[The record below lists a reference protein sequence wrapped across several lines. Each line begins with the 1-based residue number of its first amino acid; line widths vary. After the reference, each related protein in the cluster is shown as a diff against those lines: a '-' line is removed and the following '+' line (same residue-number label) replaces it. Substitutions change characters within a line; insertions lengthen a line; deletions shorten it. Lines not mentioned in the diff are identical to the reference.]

1 MAVASIAHV
10 HDPVRI
16 TVGVDTHKESHVG
29 HAKDDLGRDLGHLEV
44 PTTTRGYA
52 ALLAWA
58 QSFGVVAAFG
68 VEGTS
73 SYGVG
78 LSRYLQRQGQ
88 LVLEVIRPG
97 RQDRRF
103 RGKSDPIDAEAAAA
117 AVLSGKA
124 RNLPRASAEKVE
136 MIRALRIAR
145 TSATKARTQAI
156 NAIKALVVMA
166 PEPLREALRDLPTA
180 RLVGTCARFR
190 PGDVVDPTAATKNA
204 LRSLAVR
211 CQALEAEAHELEVQL
226 DQLTAMTAPLLR
238 SRFGVGSDSA
248 AALLLAAGD
257 NPARL
262 RSDSSF
268 SMLCG
273 SSPLPAS
280 SGQTRRHRLNRGGDR
295 QANAA
300 LHRIVMTR
308 LRWHEPTKA
317 YMQRRKAEG
326 KSKAE
331 IIRCL
336 KRYVAREVYSV
347 LAPASSR
354 A

>member
-1 MAVASIAHV
+1 MAVASIAHTR
-10 HDPVRI
+10 DPVRV
-16 TVGVDTHKESHVG
+16 TVGVDTHKDSHVG
-29 HAKDDLGRDLGHLEV
+29 HAKDELGRDLGHLEV
-44 PTTTRGYA
+44 SATARGYA

-58 QSFGVVAAFG
+58 QSYGEVAAFG

-73 SYGVG
+73 SYGLG
-78 LSRYLQRQGQ
+78 LSRYLQAQDL

-124 RNLPRASAEKVE
+124 RHLPRASAERVE

-145 TSATKARTQAI
+145 SSATKARTQAS

-166 PEPLREALRDLPTA
+166 PEALREALRNLPTA

-190 PGDVVDPTAATKNA
+190 PGQVVDPTAATKTA

-211 CQALEAEAHELEVQL
+211 CQALEAEARELEIQL
-226 DQLTAMTAPLLR
+226 DQLTSRTAPLLR
-238 SRFGVGSDSA
+238 SSFGVGSDSA
-248 AALLLAAGD
+248 AALLIAAGD

-280 SGQTRRHRLNRGGDR
+280 SGQTKRHRLNRGGDR

-308 LRWHEPTKA
+308 LRWHGPTKA
-317 YMQRRKAEG
+317 YMQRRLAQG
-326 KSKAE
+326 KSKPE
-331 IIRCL
+331 VIRCL
-336 KRYVAREVYSV
+336 KRYIAREVFGV
-347 LAPASSR
+347 LVPAPTR

>member
-1 MAVASIAHV
+1 MAVASIAHE
-10 HDPVRI
+10 HDPVRV
-16 TVGVDTHKESHVG
+16 TVGVDTHKDSHVG
-29 HAKDDLGRDLGHLEV
+29 HAKDGLGRDLGHLEV
-44 PTTTRGYA
+44 PTTARGYA

-58 QSFGVVAAFG
+58 QSYGEVAAFG

-73 SYGVG
+73 SYGIG
-78 LSRYLQRQGQ
+78 LSRYLQSQGQ

-103 RGKSDPIDAEAAAA
+103 RGKSDPIDAEVAAA

-166 PEPLREALRDLPTA
+166 PEALREALRELPTA
-180 RLVGTCARFR
+180 RLVSTSARFR
-190 PGDVVDPTAATKNA
+190 LGQVVDPTAATKAA

-211 CQALEAEAHELEVQL
+211 CQALEAEARELEFQL
-226 DQLTAMTAPLLR
+226 DQLTSATAPVLR
-238 SRFGVGSDSA
+238 GRFGVGSDSA

-280 SGQTRRHRLNRGGDR
+280 SGQTKRHRLNRGGDR

-317 YMQRRKAEG
+317 YMQRRLAEG
-326 KSKAE
+326 KSKPE

-336 KRYVAREVYSV
+336 KRYVAREIYSV
-347 LAPASSR
+347 LAAAR
-354 A
+354 KQA